1 MSSTATVIPTTTA
14 APKDIVTYVDIPSWF
29 NDAFNLFNYVLAILQ
44 FFAIAI
50 TLTHLIIL
58 TRKDLRFNTIYRMMI
73 GICICDL
80 ISQVLGFIA
89 FSPFWI
95 RSVKPGQEC
104 YVTVTYQDALINKYG
119 VGVLDDTQRSATWLG
134 MFMALYRVLC
144 DGTQNILPETEERY
158 LTTVPREKSDL
169 HAKITFIY
177 GIIKA
182 LPSLIEPVLAVL
194 LILEIRKAS
203 KRRQIIK
210 KSEEKDNTTSF
221 ILFITMS
228 SFLLEVPNGF
238 SHFAFS
244 YFENSP
250 LIRTIAYLIMCFAE
264 IFPVINSSSHPIV
277 CFFMSTQYR
286 ETAKS
291 LFGFTKNAKVIFV
304 EECKTKTRNT
314 TKTARESF

>member
-291 LFGFTKNAKVIFV
+291 LFGFTKNAKVRRMFSI
-304 EECKTKTRNT
+304 
-314 TKTARESF
+314 